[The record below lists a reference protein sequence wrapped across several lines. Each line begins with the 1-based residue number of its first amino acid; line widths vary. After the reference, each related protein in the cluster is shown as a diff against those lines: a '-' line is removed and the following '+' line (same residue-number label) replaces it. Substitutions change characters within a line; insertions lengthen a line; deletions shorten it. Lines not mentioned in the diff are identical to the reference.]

1 MIAALQTDQPDDRQ
15 GFLHALRRTGCVI
28 GYSNANAINDDSRLR
43 ALSDCAG
50 TVIHSRRRRVFL
62 EAHGVAANS
71 RRVSYRVVANLGVTA
86 MGY

>member
-1 MIAALQTDQPDDRQ
+1 MIAGLQRFQPDDRQ

-28 GYSNANAINDDSRLR
+28 GYSNADAIKDDSRLR

-50 TVIHSRRRRVFL
+50 TVIHSRRRTVFL

-71 RRVSYRVVANLGVTA
+71 RRMSYRVVVNLGLTA
-86 MGY
+86 MGC